1 MEIKISEKA
10 KRQLRN
16 IYNYFLENSTKY
28 AEELINGF
36 YKKLENLK
44 RFPKICSI
52 VPKFEHYEIRKLLFK
67 SYRIL
72 YQFNEDN
79 DEIKII
85 TILHSKQRLKL

>member
-16 IYNYFLENSTKY
+16 IYNYFSENSTKY

-44 RFPKICSI
+44 RFLKYVVLSLNLSI
-52 VPKFEHYEIRKLLFK
+52 TK
-67 SYRIL
+67 
-72 YQFNEDN
+72 
-79 DEIKII
+79 
-85 TILHSKQRLKL
+85 

>member
-28 AEELINGF
+28 AEEFINGF

-44 RFPKICSI
+44 MFPKICSI

-67 SYRIL
+67 NYRIL

>member
-44 RFPKICSI
+44 RFLKYVVLSLNLSI
-52 VPKFEHYEIRKLLFK
+52 TK
-67 SYRIL
+67 
-72 YQFNEDN
+72 
-79 DEIKII
+79 
-85 TILHSKQRLKL
+85 